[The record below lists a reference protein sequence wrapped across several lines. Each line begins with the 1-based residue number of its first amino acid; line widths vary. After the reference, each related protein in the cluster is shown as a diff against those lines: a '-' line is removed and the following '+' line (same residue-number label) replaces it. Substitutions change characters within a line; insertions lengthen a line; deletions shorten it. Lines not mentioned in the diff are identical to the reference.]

1 MASWKNMELSMKSK
15 PSENKRQSETEMS
28 QTQAMCSLLGVDHR
42 RFLTNSNPYNIS
54 GTYEE
59 DLEEWCSR
67 IILIAHLVAYIAVL
81 FLVAIILFMI
91 LKFLSDVNSSPG
103 VTETDPIMP
112 RKTMPLT
119 YGTCP
124 KDLESGS
131 CSNSSSSSS
140 SNYASEELYDGK
152 ICIICFDEQRN
163 CFFVPCGH
171 CATCYDCAKRIF
183 DEETKTCPVCRR
195 CIGKVRKLF
204 AA

>member
-81 FLVAIILFMI
+81 C
-91 LKFLSDVNSSPG
+91 K
-103 VTETDPIMP
+103 
-112 RKTMPLT
+112 
-119 YGTCP
+119 
-124 KDLESGS
+124 
-131 CSNSSSSSS
+131 
-140 SNYASEELYDGK
+140 
-152 ICIICFDEQRN
+152 
-163 CFFVPCGH
+163 
-171 CATCYDCAKRIF
+171 IF